1 MLYSVLDK
9 VEFGGMEG
17 DVVTLRVPRKW
28 VMYFQMLERKKDNL
42 EELLSGAFG
51 RAVRARVTMEGAKE
65 RASTEKSADAGKALS
80 QVFDVFGRENVSVV
94 DAQDDDSQ
102 APF

>member
-1 MLYSVLDK
+1 
-9 VEFGGMEG
+9 
-17 DVVTLRVPRKW
+17 
-28 VMYFQMLERKKDNL
+28 
-42 EELLSGAFG
+42 
-51 RAVRARVTMEGAKE
+51 MEGAKE